1 VFESLS
7 LYICP
12 FAIRDVYVI
21 FGFCHDREVNRR
33 GFLSA
38 LIAAGTAA
46 AIDPE
51 KLLWEPGR
59 KLISIPK
66 PGPPEKWVTAGE
78 AIAHRA
84 ALLRTGDIFTV
95 AGVYAR
101 NFATG
106 EVTQHLQHFFVGPQ
120 NVAYPRAE
128 FGILPALR
136 RMSPWEPL
144 GPEDFQAAALAA
156 RGSSHR
162 GIE

>member
-1 VFESLS
+1 M
-7 LYICP
+7 
-12 FAIRDVYVI
+12 
-21 FGFCHDREVNRR
+21 NRR

-66 PGPPEKWVTAGE
+66 PGPMIVSDGWASDFVGKLRIGDKFTIPGFYAVNPLKFHQLFIVTAVHESG
-78 AIAHRA
+78 H
-84 ALLRTGDIFTV
+84 V
-95 AGVYAR
+95 
-101 NFATG
+101 
-106 EVTQHLQHFFVGPQ
+106 
-120 NVAYPRAE
+120 RAE
-128 FGILPALR
+128 LKPV
-136 RMSPWEPL
+136 PW
-144 GPEDFQAAALAA
+144 GPEDFQAAAVIA

>member
-12 FAIRDVYVI
+12 FAVRDVYVV

-66 PGPPEKWVTAGE
+66 PRRIVNGFRV
-78 AIAHRA
+78 
-84 ALLRTGDIFTV
+84 GDIVTFQNHFAINPFTLGETTEFKRFIVTEAYQSGRVLAELKLIPSV
-95 AGVYAR
+95 A
-101 NFATG
+101 
-106 EVTQHLQHFFVGPQ
+106 
-120 NVAYPRAE
+120 
-128 FGILPALR
+128 
-136 RMSPWEPL
+136 L

-156 RGSSHR
+156 RGSVVNR
-162 GIE
+162 

>member
-1 VFESLS
+1 M
-7 LYICP
+7 
-12 FAIRDVYVI
+12 
-21 FGFCHDREVNRR
+21 NRR

-66 PGPPEKWVTAGE
+66 PGPMIVSDGWASD
-78 AIAHRA
+78 RA

>member
-12 FAIRDVYVI
+12 FAVRDVYVV

-51 KLLWEPGR
+51 KLLWAPGR

-66 PGPPEKWVTAGE
+66 PRPSLITDGWVNSPISRLRLGDMITYRVDTRPVYDMPP
-78 AIAHRA
+78 AIECARF
-84 ALLRTGDIFTV
+84 IV
-95 AGVYAR
+95 AGITTCNVGDPTIFLR
-101 NFATG
+101 P
-106 EVTQHLQHFFVGPQ
+106 VGPDHREII
-120 NVAYPRAE
+120 P
-128 FGILPALR
+128 
-136 RMSPWEPL
+136 M
-144 GPEDFQAAALAA
+144 GPEDFQGAARIA

-162 GIE
+162 GME